1 MKQRKSI
8 RIKIANKYAVFI
20 QIYNVFYLV
29 EMYKMNLNKL
39 ALILG
44 LGLSITA
51 GAANAAD
58 QGHGTVTFEGS
69 IIDAPCSITPETS
82 EQTVPMGQIATAEL
96 KDGGRSN
103 SRDFKIALENCTTE
117 TLKTVTTTFTGATSA
132 IVDGSLAID
141 GKAQNAAI
149 VITNAG
155 GKQIKLGTASDAQT
169 LRDGNNDLNFAAY
182 LQGDKTNAAT
192 PGAFKAIAT
201 FALNYQ

>member
-1 MKQRKSI
+1 
-8 RIKIANKYAVFI
+8 
-20 QIYNVFYLV
+20 
-29 EMYKMNLNKL
+29 MNLNKL

-82 EQTVPMGQIATAEL
+82 EQTVPMGQISTAEL

-103 SRDFKIALENCTTE
+103 SRGFKISLENCTTD
-117 TLKTVTTTFTGATSA
+117 TLKTVTTTFTGATSTVA
-132 IVDGSLAID
+132 DGSLAID

-169 LRDGNNDLNFAAY
+169 LNDGNNDLNFAAY
-182 LQGDKTNAAT
+182 LQGDSKTAAT

-201 FALNYQ
+201 FALAYQ